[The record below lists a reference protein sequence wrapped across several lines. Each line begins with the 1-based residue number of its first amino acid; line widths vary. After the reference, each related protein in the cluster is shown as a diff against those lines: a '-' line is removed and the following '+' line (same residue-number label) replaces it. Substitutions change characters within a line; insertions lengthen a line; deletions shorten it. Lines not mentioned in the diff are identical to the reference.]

1 MMYTIKM
8 IVEGVAFAATLGLIV
23 VIFII
28 IGA

>member
-1 MMYTIKM
+1 MRALKM
-8 IVEGVAFAATLGLIV
+8 IVEGIVFALALTLIV

>member
-1 MMYTIKM
+1 MRALKM